1 MNKQRKCLSPLSR
14 LGASPQG
21 RWRTARWGDGGGTGG
36 RGQGAVAPFFPDS
49 PLSSCP
55 GIIFGFCHLFWN
67 KFPQQCQKL
76 LQWGEFGCA
85 VGPCSLLGKRPQ
97 LASSPGPLTE
107 EVSLHHPASRNLQ
120 IMPSAIPDPVE
131 DNTMSCW
138 MLMEV
143 KYPNCLHYLWFGVGL
158 VTVALWRGCE
168 PPLSRVATSSS
179 VLVTVN
185 WAQLGFPSLFRK
197 KILIISL
204 SK

>member
-1 MNKQRKCLSPLSR
+1 MPQPSFPPWGLPSGQVAHRSLRWWQRHWR
-14 LGASPQG
+14 LRSG
-21 RWRTARWGDGGGTGG
+21 RCCS
-36 RGQGAVAPFFPDS
+36 FFPDS

-76 LQWGEFGCA
+76 LQWGEFGCT
-85 VGPCSLLGKRPQ
+85 VGPLC
-97 LASSPGPLTE
+97 SPGPLTE
-107 EVSLHHPASRNLQ
+107 EVSLQHPASRYLQ
-120 IMPSAIPDPVE
+120 IVPSVIPDPVE
-131 DNTMSCW
+131 DNPMSCW
-138 MLMEV
+138 MLMQV
-143 KYPNCLHYLWFGVGL
+143 KYPNWLHYLWFGVGL

-179 VLVTVN
+179 VLVTVK
-185 WAQLGFPSLFRK
+185 WAHLGFPSLFRK